1 MILGPPRGI
10 PDPPGGVGG
19 FWGVYKSWLEH
30 FLGLNYCTPKN
41 ILKSSKAGTE
51 GPVKLHAGHMS
62 LCPGFSY
69 YQNIFVNQILES
81 MTCSEDDS
89 CTSKGHSR
97 PTWGRGRGF
106 VGFINH
112 G

>member
-1 MILGPPRGI
+1 M
-10 PDPPGGVGG
+10 
-19 FWGVYKSWLEH
+19 GVYKLWLEQ
-30 FLGLNYCTPKN
+30 FLELKCCTHNN
-41 ILKSSKAGTE
+41 ISISSKAGTE
-51 GPVKLHAGHMS
+51 GPVKLHAAHMS

-69 YQNIFVNQILES
+69 YQNIFGNQILES

-97 PTWGRGRGF
+97 PTWGHGRGF

>member
-41 ILKSSKAGTE
+41 ISKSSKAGTE
-51 GPVKLHAGHMS
+51 GPVQLHVAHMS

-69 YQNIFVNQILES
+69 YPVAVQWCLYSVF
-81 MTCSEDDS
+81 
-89 CTSKGHSR
+89 
-97 PTWGRGRGF
+97 RGS
-106 VGFINH
+106 VDVL
-112 G
+112 

>member
-1 MILGPPRGI
+1 MILAPAKGI

-19 FWGVYKSWLEH
+19 VLGVYKSWLEH
-30 FLGLNYCTPKN
+30 LLGLKYCTSKN
-41 ILKSSKAGTE
+41 ISKSSKAGTE
-51 GPVKLHAGHMS
+51 GTVKLHAAHMS
-62 LCPGFSY
+62 LFPGFLY
-69 YQNIFVNQILES
+69 YQNIFGNQILES
-81 MTCSEDDS
+81 MTCSEHDS